1 MVSTTQSSHSG
12 LLTHALY
19 DTSYSKYCFTMLDW
33 HQEDSKRNQ
42 ERHNLEMQ
50 TCGAYN
56 HPEHVQHS
64 GLDLDENPAYGIH
77 GR

>member
-1 MVSTTQSSHSG
+1 
-12 LLTHALY
+12 
-19 DTSYSKYCFTMLDW
+19 MLDW

-64 GLDLDENPAYGIH
+64 GLALDENPAYGIH